1 MTFFVRD
8 WRRLAIRGVQVGVLS
23 GITYAVPFFSD
34 ICSFDIRVVAVCF
47 FVCVFVWE
55 RSEGVL
61 DFYCFFILMWN

>member
-1 MTFFVRD
+1 M
-8 WRRLAIRGVQVGVLS
+8 GVLS

>member
-1 MTFFVRD
+1 M
-8 WRRLAIRGVQVGVLS
+8 GVLS

-34 ICSFDIRVVAVCF
+34 ICSFDIRVVAVCLC
-47 FVCVFVWE
+47 VCVWK